1 MLSRTNRACTTGN
14 TPKLPKVKKWLTH
27 WVPQKK
33 KNVPGESAAHS
44 EAVSPLLLDSQTNAP
59 THTKVRY
66 QYQTPQMT
74 PTQPHVSY
82 LLPFLSFAFLLL
94 LGDLWLRLLVTVFRF
109 GCERDQSEQP
119 NQNRPIRT
127 DQSEQPKA
135 QLLLKHLVVQH
146 CPEDQR

>member
-1 MLSRTNRACTTGN
+1 MYDWEYPQASKGKEVTNTLSST
-14 TPKLPKVKKWLTH
+14 
-27 WVPQKK
+27 KK

-94 LGDLWLRLLVTVFRF
+94 LGDL
-109 GCERDQSEQP
+109 
-119 NQNRPIRT
+119 
-127 DQSEQPKA
+127 
-135 QLLLKHLVVQH
+135 
-146 CPEDQR
+146 